1 MKNLKAILF
10 EDSILKLGLILITI
24 SAGLFF
30 IEESGLFELS
40 EGTAFGTFCFNYSAS
55 LVFFFVVIF
64 KGFRRLHYWVL
75 LLVLWFISAFALN
88 LSFSVFNTSVTWL
101 SVVICIS
108 TIAIIISVF
117 INELSSEMKHVL
129 VFFLGIAFLLFIYYS
144 VYLTSMYL
152 IGIFA
157 AIALGLS
164 LHVFVPMG
172 LAIATFITIKK
183 AVRGSKSLKMALGAG
198 LLVPIVACS
207 IFIWQWKSINNQVNL
222 AINHNTLSEGKLPT
236 WVVISQNIPKNAI
249 AQRIIKAGIVYK
261 TANLGDNWFWGNWNK
276 ASFDEPMQ
284 HDPFIVIASLFGGDL
299 NLDEKERI
307 KILEAMYD
315 SRHQAQERLW
325 SGDKLKTANV
335 ITNVKIFPE
344 YRLAYTEKTL
354 TVHNTETRGVR
365 AWLGKQEA
373 IYTFHVPEGSVVSSL
388 SLWIDGKEQKSRL
401 TTKAKADSAYQE
413 IVGVEQHDPSVVHWQ
428 EGNTVTARI
437 FPCTPEE
444 NRKFRVGITS
454 ALRKQGDMLTYE
466 SSYFDGPSPDD
477 AAEAVQVSFSKKPE
491 GLNMPNFDEISEG
504 VYTADRL
511 YQPDEQITFKAP
523 PLANMP
529 FAFAGKG
536 YQLKDY
542 LPQTTS
548 FNPESIYLDL
558 NASWTTSELDELWPV
573 IKTKKVYYYDGKLEA
588 LTEENRGNVYSRMS
602 KLNFSMFPVN
612 EIIHPESSLLIT
624 KCAETSP
631 NLHDLDESEV
641 GKALTNYL
649 PNAKPLQLYN
659 IDTNLTPYLKA
670 LKEMRVFTY
679 NEGDVA
685 TLQSRLAKHEF
696 IHSQEDSTHV
706 VLAQSGLVIEQTA
719 DTLKT
724 GNAPDHLLR
733 LFAYNDI
740 MKKVGPHYF
749 DKTYVQPDIIDE
761 ANQAFIASP
770 VSSLI
775 VLETQKDYERFGID
789 ENKNSLQNASAKSS
803 GAVPEPG
810 EWLLILVVIG
820 VINFL
825 VYRNKHV
832 QPEL

>member
-1 MKNLKAILF
+1 
-10 EDSILKLGLILITI
+10 
-24 SAGLFF
+24 
-30 IEESGLFELS
+30 
-40 EGTAFGTFCFNYSAS
+40 
-55 LVFFFVVIF
+55 
-64 KGFRRLHYWVL
+64 
-75 LLVLWFISAFALN
+75 
-88 LSFSVFNTSVTWL
+88 
-101 SVVICIS
+101 
-108 TIAIIISVF
+108 
-117 INELSSEMKHVL
+117 MKHVL

>member
-10 EDSILKLGLILITI
+10 KDSVLKLGLILITI
-24 SAGLFF
+24 SAGLFV
-30 IEESGLFELS
+30 IGGSGLFELT
-40 EGTAFGTFCFNYSAS
+40 EGTAFGAFCFNYSAS
-55 LVFFFVVIF
+55 LVFFFVVIY
-64 KGFRRLHYWVL
+64 KGFRRLHYWML
-75 LLVLWFISAFALN
+75 LLALWFISAFALN
-88 LSFSVFNTSVTWL
+88 LSIPVFNTSVTWL
-101 SVVICIS
+101 SVVICVS
-108 TIAIIISVF
+108 TISIILSVF
-117 INELSSEMKHVL
+117 MDELSSKMKHMVT
-129 VFFLGIAFLLFIYYS
+129 FFLGIAFLLFIYYS

-172 LAIATFITIKK
+172 LAIVTFITIKK
-183 AVRGSKSLKMALGAG
+183 AIRGSKSLKIALGAG
-198 LLVPIVACS
+198 LLLPVISCS
-207 IFIWQWKSINNQVNL
+207 IFIWQWKSIDKQVNL

-236 WVVISQNIPKNAI
+236 WVVISQNIPKSAI
-249 AQRIIKAGIVYK
+249 SQRIIKAGIVYK
-261 TANLGDNWFWGNWNK
+261 TANLSDSWFWGDWNK

-307 KILEAMYD
+307 KILEAIYD

-354 TVHNTETRGVR
+354 TVHNTENRGVR
-365 AWLGKQEA
+365 AWFGKEEA

-401 TTKAKADSAYQE
+401 TTKAKADSAYHQ
-413 IVGVEQHDPSVVHWQ
+413 IVGIEQHDPSVIHWQ

-444 NRKFRVGITS
+444 YRKFRVGITS
-454 ALRKQGDMLTYE
+454 PLHKQGDMLTYE
-466 SSYFDGPSPDD
+466 SSYFDGPSPEG
-477 AAEAVQVSFSKKPE
+477 ATEAIEVSFSKNPE
-491 GLNMPNFDEISEG
+491 GLNMPNFDEISNG
-504 VYTADRL
+504 VYTADRP
-511 YQPDEQITFKAP
+511 YQPDEQITFKAS
-523 PLANMP
+523 PLASTA

-542 LPQTTS
+542 QPQTTS
-548 FNPESIYLDL
+548 FSPEAIYLDL
-558 NASWTTSELDELWPV
+558 NDSWTARELDELWPA
-573 IKTKKVYYYDGKLEA
+573 IKTKKVFYYDGKLET
-588 LTEENRGNVYSRMS
+588 LTEENRNNALNRMS

-612 EIIHPESSLLIT
+612 EIKHPETSLLIT

-631 NLHDLDESEV
+631 NLHDLDESEF

-649 PNAKPLQLYN
+649 PAAKPLQLFN
-659 IDTNLTPYLKA
+659 IGTNLTPYLKA

-679 NEGDVA
+679 NEGDMA
-685 TLQSRLAKHEF
+685 MLQRRLAKNEF
-696 IHSQEDSTHV
+696 IRSQEDSTHV

-719 DTLKT
+719 DTLKM

-749 DKTYVQPDIIDE
+749 DKAYVQPDIIDE

-810 EWLLILVVIG
+810 EWLLILVVIA

-825 VYRNKHV
+825 VYKSKHV

>member
-1 MKNLKAILF
+1 MKNLQAILF
-10 EDSILKLGLILITI
+10 KDSTVKLGLILITI
-24 SAGLFF
+24 SAGLFLM
-30 IEESGLFELS
+30 EGSGLFELT
-40 EGTAFGTFCFNYSAS
+40 EGTAFGAFCFNYSAS
-55 LVFFFVVIF
+55 LVFFFVVIY

-75 LLVLWFISAFALN
+75 LLALWFISAFALN
-88 LSFSVFNTSVTWL
+88 LSIPVFNTSVTWL

-108 TIAIIISVF
+108 TISIILSVF
-117 INELSSEMKHVL
+117 MNELSSKMKHV
-129 VFFLGIAFLLFIYYS
+129 VTFFLGMAFLLFIYYS

-172 LAIATFITIKK
+172 LAIVTFITIKRT
-183 AVRGSKSLKMALGAG
+183 VRCSKSLKMALGAG
-198 LLVPIVACS
+198 LLVPVLACS
-207 IFIWQWKSINNQVNL
+207 IFIWQWKSISNQVDL

-236 WVVISQNIPKNAI
+236 WVVVGQTIPKSAI
-249 AQRIIKAGIVYK
+249 AQRIIKAGIVYT
-261 TANLGDNWFWGNWNK
+261 TANLNDSWFWGGWRK
-276 ASFDEPMQ
+276 ASFDEPKQ

-299 NLDEKERI
+299 NLDEAERI

-354 TVHNTETRGVR
+354 TVHNTEKGGVR
-365 AWLGKQEA
+365 AWAGKQEA

-388 SLWIDGKEQKSRL
+388 SLWIDGKEQQSRL
-401 TTKAKADSAYQE
+401 TTKGKAESAYRE
-413 IVGVEQHDPSVVHWQ
+413 IVGVEQHDPSVIHWQ

-454 ALRKQGDMLTYE
+454 PLRKQNDMLTYE
-466 SSYFDGPSPDD
+466 SSYFDGPSPED
-477 AAEAVQVSFSKKPE
+477 ATEAIQVSFSKKPA

-504 VYTADRL
+504 VYTADRP

-523 PLANMP
+523 PLADMP
-529 FAFAGKG
+529 FTFGGKG

-542 LPQTTS
+542 LPQTTN
-548 FNPESIYLDL
+548 FNPEAVYLDL
-558 NASWTTSELDELWPV
+558 NASWSASQLDELWPA

-588 LTEENRGNVYSRMS
+588 LTEDNRDNVYSRMS

-612 EIIHPESSLLIT
+612 EIKHPETSLLIT

-631 NLHDLDESEV
+631 NLHDLDESEF

-649 PNAKPLQLYN
+649 PGAKPLQLYN
-659 IDTNLTPYLKA
+659 IGTNLTPYLKA

-685 TLQSRLAKHEF
+685 MLQSKLTKHEF
-696 IHSQEDSTHV
+696 SHSQEDSTHV

-719 DTLKT
+719 DTLKA

-810 EWLLILVVIG
+810 EWLLILVVIA

-825 VYRNKHV
+825 VYKSKHV

>member
-1 MKNLKAILF
+1 MKNLKAILYH
-10 EDSILKLGLILITI
+10 DSVLKLGLILITI

-30 IEESGLFELS
+30 IEESGLFEVS
-40 EGTAFGTFCFNYSAS
+40 EGAAFSIFFCNYFLS
-55 LVFFFVVIF
+55 VFYFFAMIRYR
-64 KGFRRLHYWVL
+64 KELRYWAL

-88 LSFSVFNTSVTWL
+88 LGMNVFDKSVTWL
-101 SVVICIS
+101 CVLICLSCVALIL
-108 TIAIIISVF
+108 SVF
-117 INELSSEMKHVL
+117 MDELGQKLKHV
-129 VFFLGIAFLLFIYYS
+129 VVFLLGSAFVLFVYYS
-144 VYLTSMYL
+144 IYLTSMYL

-157 AIALGLS
+157 AIVIGLS
-164 LHVFVPMG
+164 LHVFVPAG
-172 LAIATFITIKK
+172 LAIVTFITIKK
-183 AVRGSKSLKMALGAG
+183 AVQGSRSLKVAAATGVLI
-198 LLVPIVACS
+198 PIIACS

-236 WVVISQNIPKNAI
+236 WVVISQNIPKNAL
-249 AQRIIKAGIVYK
+249 AERIIKAGIVYK
-261 TANLGDNWFWGNWNK
+261 TANLSDNWFWGDWNK
-276 ASFDEPMQ
+276 ASFDEPKK
-284 HDPFIVIASLFGGDL
+284 HDPFVVIASLFGGDL

-307 KILEAMYD
+307 KILEALYD

-325 SGDKLKTANV
+325 NGDKLKTANV

-354 TVHNTETRGVR
+354 TVHNTGTHGWWGRG
-365 AWLGKQEA
+365 EA

-401 TTKAKADSAYQE
+401 TTKAKADSAYHQ
-413 IVGVEQHDPSVVHWQ
+413 IVGVEQHDPSVIHWQ

-454 ALRKQGDMLTYE
+454 PLRKQGDMLTYE
-466 SSYFDGPSPDD
+466 SSYFDGPSPES

-504 VYTADRL
+504 IYTADRL

-523 PLANMP
+523 PLAGVP

-542 LPQTTS
+542 QPQTTS
-548 FNPESIYLDL
+548 FNPEAIYLDL
-558 NASWTTSELDELWPV
+558 NANWSASELNELWPA
-573 IKTKKVYYYDGKLEA
+573 IKTKKVYYYDGKLET
-588 LTEENRGNVYSRMS
+588 LTEENRDNVYSRMS

-612 EIIHPESSLLIT
+612 EIKHPESSLLIT

-631 NLHDLDESEV
+631 NLHDLDESDF
-641 GKALTNYL
+641 GKALTAYL

-659 IDTNLTPYLKA
+659 IGTSLTPYLKA

-679 NEGDVA
+679 NEGDA
-685 TLQSRLAKHEF
+685 TTLQSRVAKHEF
-696 IHSQEDSTHV
+696 TRSQEDSTHV

-749 DKTYVQPDIIDE
+749 DKTYVQSDIIDE

-810 EWLLILVVIG
+810 EWLLILVVIA

-825 VYRNKHV
+825 VYRSKHV

>member
-10 EDSILKLGLILITI
+10 EDSVLKLGLILITI
-24 SAGLFF
+24 SAGLFV
-30 IEESGLFELS
+30 IEGSGLFELT
-40 EGTAFGTFCFNYSAS
+40 EGTAFGAFCFNYSAS
-55 LVFFFVVIF
+55 LVFFFVVIY
-64 KGFRRLHYWVL
+64 KGFRRLHYWML
-75 LLVLWFISAFALN
+75 LLALWFISAFALN
-88 LSFSVFNTSVTWL
+88 LSIPVFNTSVTWL
-101 SVVICIS
+101 SVVICVS
-108 TIAIIISVF
+108 TISIILSVF
-117 INELSSEMKHVL
+117 MDELSSKMKHV
-129 VFFLGIAFLLFIYYS
+129 VTFFLGIAFLLFIYYS

-172 LAIATFITIKK
+172 LAIVTFITIKK
-183 AVRGSKSLKMALGAG
+183 AIRGSKSLKIALGAG
-198 LLVPIVACS
+198 LLLPVIACS
-207 IFIWQWKSINNQVNL
+207 IFIWQWKSIDKQVNL

-236 WVVISQNIPKNAI
+236 WVVISQNIPKSAI
-249 AQRIIKAGIVYK
+249 SQRIIKAGIVYK
-261 TANLGDNWFWGNWNK
+261 TANLSDSWFWGDWNK

-307 KILEAMYD
+307 KILEAIYD

-354 TVHNTETRGVR
+354 TVHNTENRGVR
-365 AWLGKQEA
+365 AWFGKEEA

-401 TTKAKADSAYQE
+401 TTKAKADSAYHQ
-413 IVGVEQHDPSVVHWQ
+413 IVGIEQHDPSVIHWQ

-454 ALRKQGDMLTYE
+454 PLRKQGEMLTYE
-466 SSYFDGPSPDD
+466 SSYFDGPSPEG
-477 AAEAVQVSFSKKPE
+477 ATEAIEVSFSKNPE
-491 GLNMPNFDEISEG
+491 GLNMPNFDEISNG
-504 VYTADRL
+504 VYTADRP
-511 YQPDEQITFKAP
+511 YEPDEQITFKAS
-523 PLANMP
+523 PLASTP

-542 LPQTTS
+542 QPQTTS
-548 FNPESIYLDL
+548 FSPEAVYLDM
-558 NASWTTSELDELWPV
+558 NASWTAGELDELWPV
-573 IKTKKVYYYDGKLEA
+573 IKTKKVFYYDGKLET
-588 LTEENRGNVYSRMS
+588 LTEENRGNVYGRMS

-612 EIIHPESSLLIT
+612 EIKHPETSLLIT

-631 NLHDLDESEV
+631 NLHDLDESEF

-649 PNAKPLQLYN
+649 PAAKLQLFN
-659 IDTNLTPYLKA
+659 IGTNLTPYLKA

-679 NEGDVA
+679 DEGDMA
-685 TLQSRLAKHEF
+685 MLQSRLAKNEF
-696 IHSQEDSTHV
+696 IRSQEDSTHV

-810 EWLLILVVIG
+810 EWLLILVVIA

-825 VYRNKHV
+825 VYKSKHV